1 MNRYHSLLTLLVV
14 WLTTGQALGQT
25 PSDTALTSLGDC
37 IGEAIKCNLGIQAQ
51 TLLTQK
57 AKDLEATY
65 FELDPTS
72 ISLSQDPTSGGGPEN
87 SITVSQSFSL
97 PSVYSSRK
105 KLLKA
110 ETQVERQRLRVSSC
124 ELASQVAS
132 AYCNLLK
139 SRDICRVLESQDS
152 IYSHCLKIA
161 QARHSN
167 GEAGILEKMNAEK
180 ALKENGIAV
189 SNAAKD
195 FEQAQWA
202 LQALI
207 NTRRAIVPAENC
219 LTALDGDCAT
229 VAFNAKA
236 TAADSL
242 SSLEQKA
249 NELAVNYARKG
260 FLPSVSLAVKGQ
272 MLIKGFNPYN
282 IERQR
287 FKEGNFMGFEVGVS
301 LPLSF
306 GATRGKVRAAQRDA
320 ELSAVNRERQKANME
335 STHKQLLSD
344 YAKSKQEVDYYA
356 SSGMAQAKE
365 MERLSQVLYANGEIS
380 YIELAQ
386 NLKESSDVK
395 LDYINAINRYNQV
408 VIQLNYLT
416 GRNSKTTK

>member
-14 WLTTGQALGQT
+14 CLATGQALGQT
-25 PSDTALTSLGDC
+25 PNGTALTSLDSC

-65 FELDPTS
+65 FELDPTT
-72 ISLSQDPTSGGGPEN
+72 IALSQDPTSGGGPEN
-87 SITVSQSFSL
+87 SITVSQSFNL

-110 ETQVERQRLRVSSC
+110 ETQVERQRLRVSSN
-124 ELASQVAS
+124 ELAAQVAS

-152 IYSHCLKIA
+152 IYSNCLRIA
-161 QARHSN
+161 QARHNN
-167 GEAGILEKMNAEK
+167 GEAGVLEKMNAEK
-180 ALKENGIAV
+180 ALKENNMAV
-189 SNAAKD
+189 LNAAKD

-207 NTRRAIVPAENC
+207 NTQRAIKPSENS
-219 LTALDGDCAT
+219 LTALDGGCAT
-229 VAFNAKA
+229 AAFNAKTTA
-236 TAADSL
+236 TDSL
-242 SSLEQKA
+242 SGLEQKA
-249 NELAVNYARKG
+249 NELAVSYARKG
-260 FLPSVSLAVKGQ
+260 FLPSVSLALRGQ
-272 MLIKGFNPYN
+272 VLIKGFNPYN

-306 GATRGKVRAAQRDA
+306 GAIRGKVKAAQRDV
-320 ELSAVNRERQKANME
+320 ELSAINRERQKVNME

-344 YAKSKQEVDYYA
+344 FAKAKQDVDYYA

-386 NLKESSDVK
+386 NLKASSDVK
-395 LDYINAINRYNQV
+395 VDYINAINRYNQV
-408 VIQLNYLT
+408 VIQLNYLM
-416 GRNSKTTK
+416 GNNSKTTK

>member
-14 WLTTGQALGQT
+14 CLATGQALGQA
-25 PSDTALTSLGDC
+25 PNATALTSLDSC

-65 FELDPTS
+65 FELDPTT
-72 ISLSQDPTSGGGPEN
+72 IALSQDPTSGGGPEN
-87 SITVSQSFSL
+87 SITVSQSFNL

-110 ETQVERQRLRVSSC
+110 ETQVERQRLRVSC
-124 ELASQVAS
+124 NELAAQVAS

-152 IYSHCLKIA
+152 IYSNCLRIA

-167 GEAGILEKMNAEK
+167 GEAGVLEKMNAEK
-180 ALKENGIAV
+180 ALKENNMAV
-189 SNAAKD
+189 LNAAKD

-207 NTRRAIVPAENC
+207 NTQRAINPSENS
-219 LTALDGDCAT
+219 LTALDGGCVTA
-229 VAFNAKA
+229 AFNAKA

-242 SSLEQKA
+242 SGFEQKA
-249 NELAVNYARKG
+249 NELAVSYARKG
-260 FLPSVSLAVKGQ
+260 FLPSVSLAIRGQ
-272 MLIKGFNPYN
+272 VFIKGFNPYN

-306 GATRGKVRAAQRDA
+306 GAIRGKVKAAQRDV
-320 ELSAVNRERQKANME
+320 ELSAINREQQKANME

-344 YAKSKQEVDYYA
+344 FAKAKQDVDYYA

-386 NLKESSDVK
+386 NLKASSDVK
-395 LDYINAINRYNQV
+395 VDYINAINRYNQV
-408 VIQLNYLT
+408 VIQLNYLM
-416 GRNSKTTK
+416 GNNSKTTK